1 MNIAQFNY
9 YEAAL
14 WASLALGLAISS
26 FRLKIRAYRCVLL
39 ISAGT
44 FILFGVSDIIEAH
57 TGAWWRPIELLMLKG
72 FCILVFALLYRRYK
86 KIKKAITHKMHL
98 Y

>member
-14 WASLALGLAISS
+14 WATLALVLAISS
-26 FRLKIRAYRCVLL
+26 FRLKNRAYNRLLL

-44 FILFGVSDIIEAH
+44 FILFSVSDIIEAH
-57 TGAWWRPIELLMLKG
+57 TGAWWRPIELLILKT
-72 FCILVFALLYRRYK
+72 FCILVFALLYRHYK
-86 KIKKAITHKMHL
+86 IIKKAIT
-98 Y
+98 